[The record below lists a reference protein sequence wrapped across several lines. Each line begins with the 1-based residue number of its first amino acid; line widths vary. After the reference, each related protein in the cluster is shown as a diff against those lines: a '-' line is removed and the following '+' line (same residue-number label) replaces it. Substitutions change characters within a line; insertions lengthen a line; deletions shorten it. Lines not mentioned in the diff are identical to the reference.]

1 VLRQICLAVF
11 LAAISPAMLAADGQE
26 TTEVKGVIQQFHQAL
41 DRHDVAAIEAL
52 VSADVVVLEN
62 GHRNDGWP
70 DFRDNHL
77 IPEFKEPATPSKW
90 EFVKVAA
97 SSEMAWGYTKQ
108 TISATGK
115 DGKAAGYLVW
125 SAYVLQKAGSTWK
138 VVLLDWSVRRLN
150 EAN

>member
-1 VLRQICLAVF
+1 MLRQICLALLLAVVSPTI
-11 LAAISPAMLAADGQE
+11 LAAGGTEADQ
-26 TTEVKGVIQQFHQAL
+26 VKGVIQRFHEAL
-41 DRHDVAAIEAL
+41 ERRDVAAIEAL
-52 VSADVVVLEN
+52 VAPDLVVLEN

-77 IPEFKEPATPSKW
+77 VPEFKEPAAPSKW

-97 SSEMAWGYTKQ
+97 SSDMAWGYTKQ

-115 DGKAAGYLVW
+115 DGKPAGYLIW
-125 SAYVLQKAGSTWK
+125 SAYVLQKAGPAWK

-150 EAN
+150 DAN

>member
-1 VLRQICLAVF
+1 MLRQIWLALFLAVV
-11 LAAISPAMLAADGQE
+11 SPAMPVTDRAE

-41 DRHDVAAIEAL
+41 DRHDVAAIKTL

-90 EFVKVAA
+90 EFVKVVA

-115 DGKAAGYLVW
+115 DGKPAGYLVW
-125 SAYVLQKAGSTWK
+125 SAYVLQKAGPAWK

-150 EAN
+150 DAN

>member
-1 VLRQICLAVF
+1 
-11 LAAISPAMLAADGQE
+11 MLATDGAE
-26 TTEVKGVIQQFHQAL
+26 TTEVKGVIQRFHQAL
-41 DRHDVAAIEAL
+41 DRHDVAAIEGL
-52 VSADVVVLEN
+52 VSPDVVVLEN

-90 EFVKVAA
+90 EFVKVTA

-150 EAN
+150 DAN